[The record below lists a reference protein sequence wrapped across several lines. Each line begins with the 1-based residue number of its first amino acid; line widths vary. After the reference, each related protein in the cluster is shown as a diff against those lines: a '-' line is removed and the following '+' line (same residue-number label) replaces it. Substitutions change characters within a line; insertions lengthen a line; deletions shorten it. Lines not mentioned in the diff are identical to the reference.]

1 MVIMSDMITRLEYIM
16 NTENPTSEERHLEEL
31 PEFYHV
37 KLKLTGKRKYVKCSA
52 CWRLLFNDQ
61 MVLKHRDRK
70 YAFYCTGS
78 KHIESSE
85 EYLKYLVEVQSIE
98 LGTEYLTGQLNSMT
112 IEWSRHRHRN
122 KVEILSVSELPIDN
136 AKREEVE
143 KYQKNKAMVA
153 LEKRLAQLND
163 AHKNEV
169 QKIIA
174 QMTELENN

>member
-1 MVIMSDMITRLEYIM
+1 
-16 NTENPTSEERHLEEL
+16 
-31 PEFYHV
+31 
-37 KLKLTGKRKYVKCSA
+37 
-52 CWRLLFNDQ
+52 
-61 MVLKHRDRK
+61 
-70 YAFYCTGS
+70 
-78 KHIESSE
+78 
-85 EYLKYLVEVQSIE
+85 
-98 LGTEYLTGQLNSMT
+98 MT

-136 AKREEVE
+136 SKREEVE

-174 QMTELENN
+174 QMTELENS